1 MNEYISS
8 GAFFAQIL
16 GIAIVII
23 IAIFYNKKS
32 HEKAKKRG
40 SIYITV
46 DLFLMLPWYV
56 GKIIF
61 LLMGISF
68 SVLPIFSL

>member
-8 GAFFAQIL
+8 GAIIAQIL
-16 GIAIVII
+16 GIVIVII
-23 IAIFYNKKS
+23 TAIFYNKKS

-40 SIYITV
+40 STYITV
-46 DLFLMLPWYV
+46 DLFLMLPWYI

-68 SVLPIFSL
+68 IILPIFSL